1 MTEAFLW
8 GLFAASS
15 LLIGALIATLRPPRR
30 RALGLIMAFG
40 AGVLLS
46 AVAYELIDEAASI
59 GESGLAVVAGVFA
72 GAAAFTVGDILIG
85 RFQRR
90 HRGSPMPTSEE
101 GSGLSILLGAL
112 LDGVP
117 ETAVLGLTLLAT
129 GEIGIAMLVAVFLSN
144 LPEGIA
150 ATTTLIDGGWSKKSV
165 LGIWIAVVLVC
176 GVAAA
181 AGYVLLDAA
190 SGGLIAFVYAF
201 SGGAVLTMLATS
213 MIPEAYEHAGRPVG
227 VITVLGFI
235 VAYGIHVLEGS
246 TGQPL

>member
-1 MTEAFLW
+1 LTEALFW

-15 LLIGALIATLRPPRR
+15 LLIGALIASWRPPHR

-46 AVAYELIDEAASI
+46 AVAYELIDESASI
-59 GESGLAVVAGVFA
+59 GGGGLAVAAGVFA
-72 GAAAFTVGDILIG
+72 GAATFTLGDIAIG

-90 HRGSPMPTSEE
+90 HRGDPMPSSDE

-117 ETAVLGLTLLAT
+117 ETAVLGLTVLQT
-129 GEIGIAMLVAVFLSN
+129 GEVGMAMLVAAFLSN
-144 LPEGIA
+144 LPEGVA
-150 ATTTLIDGGWSKKSV
+150 ATTTLIEGGWSKRSV
-165 LGIWIAVVLVC
+165 LGIWAAVVIAC
-176 GVAAA
+176 GLAAA
-181 AGYVLLDAA
+181 AGYLLLDGA
-190 SGGLIAFVYAF
+190 SPGLIAFVYAF

-213 MIPEAYEHAGRPVG
+213 MIPEAYEHAGRAVG

-235 VAYGIHVLEGS
+235 VAYGIHVLEG
-246 TGQPL
+246 

>member
-1 MTEAFLW
+1 LTEALFW

-15 LLIGALIATLRPPRR
+15 LLIGALIAAWRPPHR

-46 AVAYELIDEAASI
+46 AVAYELIDESASL
-59 GESGLAVVAGVFA
+59 GGGGLAVAAGVFA
-72 GAAAFTVGDILIG
+72 GAATFTLGDIAIG

-90 HRGSPMPTSEE
+90 HRGDPMPSSEE

-117 ETAVLGLTLLAT
+117 ETAVLGLTLLQT
-129 GEIGIAMLVAVFLSN
+129 GEVGMAMLVAVFLSN

-150 ATTTLIDGGWSKKSV
+150 ATTTLMEGGWSKRSV
-165 LGIWIAVVLVC
+165 LGIWAAVVLAC

-181 AGYVLLDAA
+181 AGYLLLDGA
-190 SGGLIAFVYAF
+190 SPALIAFVYAF
-201 SGGAVLTMLATS
+201 FGGAVLTMLAIS
-213 MIPEAYEHAGRPVG
+213 MIPEAYEHAGRAVG
-227 VITVLGFI
+227 VLTVLGFI
-235 VAYGIHVLEGS
+235 VAYGIHVLEG
-246 TGQPL
+246 

>member
-1 MTEAFLW
+1 LTEALFW

-15 LLIGALIATLRPPRR
+15 LLIGALIASWRPPHR

-46 AVAYELIDEAASI
+46 AVAYELIDESASI
-59 GESGLAVVAGVFA
+59 GGVGLAVAAGVFA
-72 GAAAFTVGDILIG
+72 GAATFTLGDIALG

-90 HRGSPMPTSEE
+90 HRGDPMPSSDE

-117 ETAVLGLTLLAT
+117 ETAVLGLTVLQT
-129 GEIGIAMLVAVFLSN
+129 GEVGMAMLVAVFLSN
-144 LPEGIA
+144 LPEGVA
-150 ATTTLIDGGWSKKSV
+150 ATTTLIEGGWSKRSV
-165 LGIWIAVVLVC
+165 LGIWAAVVIAC
-176 GVAAA
+176 GLAAA
-181 AGYVLLDAA
+181 AGYLLLDGA
-190 SGGLIAFVYAF
+190 SPGLIAFVYAF

-213 MIPEAYEHAGRPVG
+213 MIPEAYEHAGRAVG

-235 VAYGIHVLEGS
+235 VAYGIHVLEG
-246 TGQPL
+246 

>member
-1 MTEAFLW
+1 LTEALFW

-15 LLIGALIATLRPPRR
+15 LLIGALIASWRPPHR

-46 AVAYELIDEAASI
+46 AVAYELIDESASI
-59 GESGLAVVAGVFA
+59 GGGGLAVAAGVFA
-72 GAAAFTVGDILIG
+72 GAATFTLGDIAIG

-90 HRGSPMPTSEE
+90 HRGDPMPSSDE

-117 ETAVLGLTLLAT
+117 ETAVLGLTVLQT
-129 GEIGIAMLVAVFLSN
+129 GEVGMAMLVAVFLSN
-144 LPEGIA
+144 LPEGVA
-150 ATTTLIDGGWSKKSV
+150 ATTTLIEGGWSKRSV
-165 LGIWIAVVLVC
+165 LGIWAAVVVAC
-176 GVAAA
+176 GLAAA
-181 AGYVLLDAA
+181 AGYLLLDGA
-190 SGGLIAFVYAF
+190 SPGLIAFVYAF

-213 MIPEAYEHAGRPVG
+213 MIPEAYEHAGRAVG

-235 VAYGIHVLEGS
+235 VAYGIHVLEG
-246 TGQPL
+246 

>member
-1 MTEAFLW
+1 LTEALFW

-15 LLIGALIATLRPPRR
+15 LLIGALIAVWRPPHR

-46 AVAYELIDEAASI
+46 AVSYELIDEAATVSDGGI
-59 GESGLAVVAGVFA
+59 AVVVGVFA
-72 GAAAFTVGDILIG
+72 GAATFTLGDIAIG

-90 HRGSPMPTSEE
+90 HRGDPVPSSEE

-117 ETAVLGLTLLAT
+117 ETAVLGLTLVQT
-129 GEIGIAMLVAVFLSN
+129 GEIGMAMLVAVFLSN

-150 ATTTLIDGGWSKKSV
+150 ATTTLIEGGWSKRTV
-165 LGIWIAVVLVC
+165 LGMWAAVVLAC
-176 GVAAA
+176 GLAAA
-181 AGYVLLDAA
+181 AGYLLLDGA
-190 SGGLIAFVYAF
+190 STGVISFVYAF

-213 MIPEAYEHAGRPVG
+213 MIPEAYEHAGRAVG
-227 VITVLGFI
+227 VLTVLGFI
-235 VAYGIHVLEGS
+235 LAYGIHVLEG
-246 TGQPL
+246 

>member
-1 MTEAFLW
+1 LTEALLW
-8 GLFAASS
+8 GLFASSS
-15 LLIGALIATLRPPRR
+15 LFLGALIATWRPPHR

-59 GESGLAVVAGVFA
+59 AEGGLAVAVGVFT
-72 GAAAFTVGDILIG
+72 GAAAFTLGDIVIG

-117 ETAVLGLTLLAT
+117 ETAVLGLTLLQT
-129 GEIGIAMLVAVFLSN
+129 GEIGTAMLVAVFLSN

-150 ATTTLIDGGWSKKSV
+150 ATATLLEGGWSRRSV
-165 LGIWIAVVLVC
+165 LGIWVAVVLAC
-176 GVAAA
+176 GLA
-181 AGYVLLDAA
+181 AGAGYLLLDGAPT
-190 SGGLIAFVYAF
+190 GLIAFVYAF

-213 MIPEAYEHAGRPVG
+213 MIPEAYEHAGRAVG
-227 VITVLGFI
+227 VITVLGYI
-235 VAYGIHVLEGS
+235 VAYGIHVLEG
-246 TGQPL
+246 